1 MQVSLKDEVDWRGD
15 HLLSKYL
22 RVLQILKTNKTPPF
36 SRCVVTDSTNEF
48 VHYLY
53 SCSNSDRYVN
63 RYPECVHTQC
73 IHLLVHCTS
82 RFFFFFELRLAGYL
96 EFLCLNFFVL
106 LASRR
111 AHLTTLFRSGCGLY
125 HSFGYIHLP
134 VLVSRLTLV
143 YPITVWGCCL
153 MLLWI

>member
-1 MQVSLKDEVDWRGD
+1 MRWIEGVTTFFQNILEYCKFWRQIKL
-15 HLLSKYL
+15 HLSQDVWSPIQLMNLYT
-22 RVLQILKTNKTPPF
+22 I
-36 SRCVVTDSTNEF
+36 ST
-48 VHYLY
+48 
-53 SCSNSDRYVN
+53 
-63 RYPECVHTQC
+63 
-73 IHLLVHCTS
+73 LVQTVIDMLIDTLNVYIPNVFIYWYIA
-82 RFFFFFELRLAGYL
+82 RQDFFFELRLAGYL